1 MGAGSIKMSH
11 HYQAVLIGSQGPHLD
26 AAILAPIIVIAAALL
41 IYCLVDL
48 IRRETVTGGNK
59 LVWAAVIIVLGTL
72 GQIVYLIVGRGEN

>member
-1 MGAGSIKMSH
+1 MNY
-11 HYQAVLIGSQGPHLD
+11 HYSAALIGSQGPHLD
-26 AAILAPIIVIAAALL
+26 WAILAPIIVIATALL